1 MFDKIGISKRY
12 NIFKDKPTNSF
23 HRRKLFFNDFDPEK
37 CKEEQPTFTFENDR
51 NINYYKSYI
60 ENQTKAINKYSENYI
75 NYMNSINPNNKIST
89 PYNLNENNIRV
100 HHRSDNLSNIQV
112 SKSQPTIFNKDQY
125 IMKGRSNEISNPVK
139 YYQNQAN
146 DYNKFHNEEMRYLDY
161 NQNIMNHKKYNEIN
175 VNPFNKGSSKG
186 GLGQSSLRR
195 NPILNPL
202 HDYSYN
208 KYFDRESFNVNNNI
222 QSERTRNSLVQAG
235 NSIFGN

>member
-37 CKEEQPTFTFENDR
+37 CIEEQPTFTFENDR

-75 NYMNSINPNNKIST
+75 NYMNSINPNNKIAT

-100 HHRSDNLSNIQV
+100 HNRSESNIQI

-208 KYFDRESFNVNNNI
+208 KYFDRESFNVNNT